1 MLCNPYLSVFVF
13 FLNFLLYSSVFSI
26 LSFLFRHVF
35 SYWFYFVLSLLFFP
49 SDLLSVFDF
58 FSLLRFIFW
67 LCLFLPS
74 FLRPFSVLISFL
86 CLLLWIFL
94 YFRIS
99 LTSHSISASL
109 FDVSFYYL
117 SLFLFLL
124 SFLLFFPLHICCL
137 YTCPLLL
144 CSLSAF
150 CHLYIYHI
158 RKCIRAHMD
167 GRAGGRALNDNSV
180 FRSVWVMGYV
190 TIL

>member
-35 SYWFYFVLSLLFFP
+35 SYWFYFLLSLLCFP

-109 FDVSFYYL
+109 FDVSLYYL

-124 SFLLFFPLHICCL
+124 SFLLFFFLAHML
-137 YTCPLLL
+137 FVH
-144 CSLSAF
+144 LSSTFVFSF
-150 CHLYIYHI
+150 CVLSSIYHI